1 MHLKAL
7 ICKPGSN
14 ALRDVQLYFDW
25 ELGLIPNRI
34 AVHLRDRVVSIRI
47 LLRLEIDKD
56 VWSNLHVDVL
66 IKVWIKIKNQFS

>member
-25 ELGLIPNRI
+25 ELRLIPNRI
-34 AVHLRDRVVSIRI
+34 AVHLRDRFVPIRV
-47 LLRLEIDKD
+47 LFGLKIDKD
-56 VWSNLHVDVL
+56 VWSNLHFDV
-66 IKVWIKIKNQFS
+66 